1 MYSFFF
7 LTCQW
12 GGGKGCYLSILRSL
26 VCDIYF
32 LFAVRQAKLAAPSRQ
47 PVRRGMRSQHVA
59 PPPIR
64 QLGHKMGNG
73 AGMLCGEVC
82 PVTTRDSSSPYPTLP
97 PHPRLPLSSLLRSP
111 LLTFPSPPSSSSP
124 PPLSSLLTFPNP
136 PHQISDDILLSF
148 NLPCFFNYFYLNSRR
163 GGGGGGLIFN
173 TPQ

>member
-7 LTCQW
+7 FFNVPV

-82 PVTTRDSSSPYPTLP
+82 PVTTRDSSSPYPT

-111 LLTFPSPPSSSSP
+111 LLLPHLPLLPSPPSLPSP
-124 PPLSSLLTFPNP
+124 ILPIKSVMMYCYHSICHVFFFCPFLLF
-136 PHQISDDILLSF
+136 LF
-148 NLPCFFNYFYLNSRR
+148 EFEEGGREGR
-163 GGGGGGLIFN
+163 G
-173 TPQ
+173 